1 MAHGWGDPCER
12 DVARVRDDVA
22 RGYVSLASARED
34 YGVVLDGRLDVD
46 GAATA
51 RLRRDKIRR

>member
-1 MAHGWGDPCER
+1 
-12 DVARVRDDVA
+12 VA

-51 RLRRDKIRR
+51 LLRRDKSRR